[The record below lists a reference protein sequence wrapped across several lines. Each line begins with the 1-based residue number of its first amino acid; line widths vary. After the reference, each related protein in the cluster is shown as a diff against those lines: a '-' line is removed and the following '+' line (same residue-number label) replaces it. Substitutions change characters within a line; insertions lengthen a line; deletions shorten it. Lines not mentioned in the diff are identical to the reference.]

1 MSGFRQFFFR
11 FKAIAARRRIE
22 AELSDEIRIHL
33 EMASEANV
41 ASGMPP
47 EEARL
52 AARRQFGGI
61 EQVKESYRDERVL
74 VGLDQFAGDVRLA
87 VRSLLR
93 ARGFTATVLL
103 IIGLCLAANV
113 VIFSMIDSV
122 LLRPL
127 PFHDPDR
134 LVTVRNNY
142 PRAGLLRTG
151 VSVPHYLERRK
162 GIAAFADSAGIR
174 YDTAY
179 LDTAGAPES
188 IAAADVTPSF
198 FRVLG
203 VNAALGR
210 TFADEEGVEGKNKVV
225 LLSDGFWRERY
236 NADPLAVGRTL
247 RVDNGD
253 YTIIG
258 VMPPGFRYLSYN
270 SRLWGTLT
278 FSDYERSD
286 GMRHADSLEMIA
298 RLRPGVTVEQAQAQL
313 DSVNE
318 AAKKIDPMA
327 EMVRSVGYFSRV
339 YDLHADHVADYRQA
353 LILLQAGVLFLLLI
367 GTVNLANL
375 LMVRATGRARE
386 FSVRQVL
393 GAGRLQLV
401 RALLVEAILLS
412 LGGGLVGIGLGAAAL
427 RMWSKLAIDRPP
439 SEATLGLDPAV
450 CVVALGISLVLGL
463 LLALPVILLTVRGSL
478 VVSLSAQT
486 RGGTTAGSVHR
497 LRHALIVTQIALAF
511 VLLSGAGLL
520 GLSFR
525 RLLNVPPGFRQDNLV
540 TGMVTLPWWNEYKEP
555 AKRTLLLSRLLSD
568 LRSQPVSLST
578 ALSEGVPFSGTTWVS
593 AWSIV
598 GPSPAEDEFIKEGM
612 FVDAVSG
619 GYFTTLGIPLREGR
633 LLDDDDVLLKR
644 MVCVVDEEFAKRHWP
659 HGGAVGQQIE
669 RPYDPKET
677 KHDRYTIV
685 GVVGSVKQNDLA
697 DQREH
702 GAAYLPLWDAAN
714 FVVTVRTT
722 ATTEAAGASIRAAV
736 TRADPSVLVYDVKPM
751 AARVEASLSNRRAP
765 LVLAGVFAGV
775 SLLLAT
781 VGIYGVLA
789 YSVAQRRRE
798 IGVRMALGA
807 KPAQILRQFLGLGIR
822 LLCIGLPIGMLGAW
836 MAGRAI
842 GGILFG
848 VEPLSPAVMAG
859 TAVVLAA
866 AALPACLLPS
876 RRAARVAPTEAL
888 RAD

>member
-1 MSGFRQFFFR
+1 MSGFRQFLFR
-11 FKAIAARRRIE
+11 LRAIVARRRIE

-33 EMASEANV
+33 EMAAEQNIA
-41 ASGMPP
+41 AGMPP
-47 EEARL
+47 SEARL

-74 VGLDQFAGDVRLA
+74 VGLDQFAGDVRMA

-93 ARGFTATVLL
+93 ARSFTATVLV

-113 VIFSMIDSV
+113 VIFSMINSV

-127 PFHDPDR
+127 PFHDPER
-134 LVTVRNNY
+134 LVAVRNNY
-142 PRAGLLRTG
+142 PKAGLLRTG

-162 GIAAFADSAGIR
+162 GIAAFEEAAGIR

-179 LDTAGAPES
+179 LDTAGAPEGVE
-188 IAAADVTPSF
+188 AADVTPSF

-210 TFADEEGVEGKNKVV
+210 TFTDDEVVEGRNKVV

-236 NADPLAVGRTL
+236 GADPSAVGKKL
-247 RVDNGD
+247 RVDNED

-258 VMPPGFRYLSYN
+258 VMPAGFRYLSYS
-270 SRLWGTLT
+270 SRLWGTLS

-286 GMRHADSLEMIA
+286 AMRHADSLDMIA
-298 RLRPGVTVEQAQAQL
+298 RLRPGATIAQAQAQL
-313 DSVNE
+313 DSVD
-318 AAKKIDPMA
+318 AAARKIDPMA
-327 EMVRSVGYFSRV
+327 EMVRSVGYFSRI
-339 YDLHADHVADYRQA
+339 YDLHADHVANFRQA
-353 LILLQAGVLFLLLI
+353 LLLLQAGVLFLLLI

-375 LMVRATGRARE
+375 LMVRATGRAKE

-393 GAGRLQLV
+393 GAGRMQLV

-412 LGGGLVGIGLGAAAL
+412 VAGGVVGIGLGALSL
-427 RMWSKLAIDRPP
+427 RMWSKLAIERLP
-439 SEATLGLDPAV
+439 SEATLALDPTV
-450 CVVALGISLVLGL
+450 CAFALGISLVLGL
-463 LLALPVILLTVRGSL
+463 LLALPVILLTIRGSL
-478 VVSLSAQT
+478 VVSLSAESRT
-486 RGGTTAGSVHR
+486 GTTAGSVHR
-497 LRHALIVTQIALAF
+497 LRHGLIVAQIALAF

-525 RLLNVPPGFRQDNLV
+525 RLLDVPPGFRRDNLV
-540 TGMVTLPWWNEYKEP
+540 TGKVTLSWWSEYKEP
-555 AKRTLLLSRLLSD
+555 AKRSALIARLLSD
-568 LRSQPVSLST
+568 LRSQPGAVS
-578 ALSEGVPFSGTTWVS
+578 AAISEGVPFSGTTWVS

-598 GPSPAEDEFIKEGM
+598 GPSPAQDEFIKEGM

-619 GYFTTLGIPLREGR
+619 GYFTTLGIPLLEGR
-633 LLDDDDVLLKR
+633 LLDDDDVLRKR

-669 RPYDPKET
+669 RPYDPGEKT
-677 KHDRYTIV
+677 HDHYTIV
-685 GVVGSVKQNDLA
+685 GVVGSVKQADLA

-702 GAAYLPLWDAAN
+702 AAAYLPLEDAAN
-714 FVVTVRTT
+714 FVVTVRTRE
-722 ATTEAAGASIRAAV
+722 ASEAAGASIRAAV
-736 TRADPSVLVYDVKPM
+736 SRADPSVLVYDVQPM
-751 AARVEASLSNRRAP
+751 TARIEASLSNRRAP
-765 LVLAGVFAGV
+765 LVLAGIFAGV

-781 VGIYGVLA
+781 IGIYGVLA

-807 KPAQILRQFLGLGIR
+807 QPGQIQRQFLGLGIR
-822 LLCIGLPIGMLGAW
+822 LLCIGLPLGMLGAW

-842 GGILFG
+842 GGMLFG
-848 VEPLSPAVMAG
+848 VEPLSPSVMAA
-859 TAVVLAA
+859 TAVVLAG